1 VEGEAM
7 RRPTKGEEMDRVSEA
22 VTKVAKEMGIS
33 EYELVRRCKREAR
46 KWRAYKSLKRRMNI

>member
-1 VEGEAM
+1 M